1 MGVAVPCAGIA
12 GVFVGVNFGA
22 GVSGVGRGTDAGEN
36 QHRVFGA
43 ELGFGVLDNRRV
55 ILGSF

>member
-12 GVFVGVNFGA
+12 GVFIGADFGTR
-22 GVSGVGRGTDAGEN
+22 VLCVGRGPDAGEN

-43 ELGFGVLDNRRV
+43 EFGFGVGDGV
-55 ILGSF
+55 SV